1 MTKHEIERENFKKA
15 AVKLMLDISVNEL
28 GTFKA
33 HETVFA
39 WLAWQA
45 RAELDHTDAL
55 IEPMSEVIRISDRQH
70 DAWDATK
77 AAIAQA
83 KEAGY

>member
-1 MTKHEIERENFKKA
+1 
-15 AVKLMLDISVNEL
+15 MLDISVNEL

-45 RAELDHTDAL
+45 RAELADSDIASEQARIMENAKKKGWAMKNEDPFEDYVQEI
-55 IEPMSEVIRISDRQH
+55 IEMRR
-70 DAWDATK
+70 
-77 AAIAQA
+77 
-83 KEAGY
+83 